1 MEKINEAL
9 RQYFEEIEGR
19 NLILA
24 SEYSLRTPLEN
35 LLNAIKP
42 DNFQILHEPKSEK
55 GESICPDF
63 KIYQLINPQNALSYN
78 ALVGFIE
85 CKKWG
90 EDLDKHLKSKQLE
103 RYSQISPNIILT
115 NYNRFI
121 LLNFGKKSLDCT
133 LFNADK
139 TTISPKPLQDLN
151 KFQEFYTLL
160 LAFFRADRA
169 AIVSK
174 DELVRV
180 LSSQSFY
187 LSDCLGAVYHQSPR
201 TSFHKFFEKTKE
213 TFENITQA
221 GLNQEQEFCDIL
233 AQSIV
238 YGMFV
243 AFMESPLAKDSLES
257 PSLESL
263 HIDNIANLLPSG
275 LELLSEFIYFSI
287 PNFNFPSLIRETLE
301 SVRKSIVLIDRAAI
315 VKETQNEVD
324 LVAIYLYEDFLKAY
338 DKLRETQN
346 RKEGGVF
353 YTPKPIVEMIVSSL
367 HKLLKDKLNKKKGF
381 GDKDVK
387 VLDFATGTGSFL
399 ACIFKLIL
407 EQEKNKVFKNEVIKE
422 KFFKDIYGFEISFV
436 PYIVAHIKLSAIL
449 KQAGFNDELKLQI
462 FLTNTLNLSR
472 EANYKMTMPLVHL
485 EEEDLKAREIKHS
498 ESLLVILG
506 NPPYNVKS
514 KNKGKEILELLQSYK
529 QGLNE
534 TKLNLDDDYI
544 KFMRF
549 AQWKLL
555 EQRKNTLFENPK
567 GLLGFITNNSFLSG
581 RTHRKMRE
589 SLYKSFDEIYILN
602 LHGSDK
608 EPKKEDKNVFDIQV
622 GVCISLFV
630 KYKDTK
636 ESEAKLYY
644 YSTLENEIYSRSDKF
659 ALLNELSTKGL
670 GVIKWQGLSP
680 TEPYFWFVP
689 KNLDNAEYEDF
700 WALAEDTALGDS
712 QAIFENF
719 NSGISALRDKICIQ
733 FNKQDLENVL
743 EDFRNLDTN
752 QIYTKYDT
760 NDGRDWQVAK
770 AKECVVKNEGEIQKI
785 AYRPFDFRYT
795 YIHKTSK
802 GFLGYPTYD
811 TMQHFLL
818 GKNLGLCFPKTALNP
833 NFDYGLAI
841 NTIADRSLGGKNTGS
856 ETYIAPLYCFINSA
870 NEVGKIDK
878 IPNFTKNFKEYC
890 QKHKILKHKSP
901 EAILCFIYANLF
913 NPTYRKTYLEYLKS
927 GFPRVNFEVDSKT
940 FESYEKLGQKLLKL
954 HLLQTIPQNSKIQ
967 LAFRENANK
976 ENPSKRIEKLKEE
989 NRFKEGKLIL
999 NEDLCLENLPESV
1012 YNYTIGGYKCLK
1024 KWIDYRVGYP
1034 CEKEDLEHLEN
1045 LAKILLETLR
1055 IQEKL
1060 EELQ

>member
-367 HKLLKDKLNKKKGF
+367 HRLLKDKLNKKKGF

-670 GVIKWQGLSP
+670 GAIKWQGLSP

-712 QAIFENF
+712 QTIFENF
-719 NSGISALRDKICIQ
+719 NSGVKTDRDELVIDIDKKKLVFKMQKAFSGDFDETFKQKYKIQ
-733 FNKQDLENVL
+733 NSSSYAFADRLKNLAFDENAITSI
-743 EDFRNLDTN
+743 N
-752 QIYTKYDT
+752 
-760 NDGRDWQVAK
+760 
-770 AKECVVKNEGEIQKI
+770 
-785 AYRPFDFRYT
+785 YRPFDTRFIY
-795 YIHKTSK
+795 YKVGFTSR
-802 GFLGYPTYD
+802 PAYD
-811 TMQHFLL
+811 TMQHFLF
-818 GKNLGLCFPKTALNP
+818 GGNLGLCFAKALSGGYFAHSLVIENIAEIGVLSSKT
-833 NFDYGLAI
+833 
-841 NTIADRSLGGKNTGS
+841 SEGS
-856 ETYIAPLYCFINSA
+856 YIAPLYCFIDSA

-878 IPNFTKNFKEYC
+878 IPNFTANFKAYC

-1045 LAKILLETLR
+1045 LAKILLETLK

>member
-367 HKLLKDKLNKKKGF
+367 HRLLKDKLNKKKGF

-534 TKLNLDDDYI
+534 TNIQPLDDDYI

-581 RTHRKMRE
+581 RIHRKMRE

-670 GVIKWQGLSP
+670 GAIKWQELNP

-700 WALAEDTALGDS
+700 WALAPDKGLGDS
-712 QAIFENF
+712 KVIFENF
-719 NSGISALRDKICIQ
+719 RSGIQTKRDNLAIQ
-733 FNKQDLENVL
+733 LKKEYVKSIV
-743 EDFRNLDTN
+743 EDFKNLDSVSLSEKYNISNSSSWSIEAAKKDIEKN
-752 QIYTKYDT
+752 Q
-760 NDGRDWQVAK
+760 
-770 AKECVVKNEGEIQKI
+770 GEIQKI
-785 AYRPFDFRYT
+785 AYRPFDMRYT
-795 YIHKTSK
+795 YYTTKQ
-802 GFLGYPTYD
+802 GFLGRPFYE

-818 GKNLGLCFPKTALNP
+818 GENLGLCFSKDYQ
-833 NFDYGLAI
+833 FDDYDTPIITDLI
-841 NTIADRSLGGKNTGS
+841 VDIHYNGGQC
-856 ETYIAPLYCFINSA
+856 YIAPLYCFINSA

-878 IPNFTKNFKEYC
+878 IPNFTANFKAYC

-1024 KWIDYRVGYP
+1024 KWIDYRVGYS